1 VPAGIPQALPLLR
14 LAKNPAGGW
23 RKGISAERFEIH
35 QAGIENE
42 IHHGARVANVG
53 ADERIG
59 HAFSGGVGPR
69 PVLQPATRPDP
80 NETVTVFEEVC
91 YMTELERMEHL
102 LRRIWNSRNAF
113 ISADPDD
120 AALYRSLLDTV
131 QQAVKS
137 GEARVVWP
145 PSA

>member
-1 VPAGIPQALPLLR
+1 MLFPAG
-14 LAKNPAGGW
+14 LAPGPA
-23 RKGISAERFEIH
+23 
-35 QAGIENE
+35 
-42 IHHGARVANVG
+42 
-53 ADERIG
+53 
-59 HAFSGGVGPR
+59 
-69 PVLQPATRPDP
+69 LQPATRPDP
-80 NETVTVFEEVC
+80 SETVTVFEEVC

-102 LRRIWNSRNAF
+102 LRRIWNSHNAF
-113 ISADPDD
+113 ISGDPDD